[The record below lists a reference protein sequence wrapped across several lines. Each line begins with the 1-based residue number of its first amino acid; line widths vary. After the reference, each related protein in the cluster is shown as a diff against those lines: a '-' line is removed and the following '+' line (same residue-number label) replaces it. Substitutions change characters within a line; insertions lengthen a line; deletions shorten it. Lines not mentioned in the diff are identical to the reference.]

1 VITILLVPANF
12 LYVKL
17 VVDLRETMSE
27 AIEKMSK
34 DIDILKNRLEEID
47 DKIDLIIDEKYMVK
61 DEYVEK
67 IKRILRNGG
76 FEEFGGVA
84 KLTKSIEQGY

>member
-1 VITILLVPANF
+1 
-12 LYVKL
+12 
-17 VVDLRETMSE
+17 MSE

-34 DIDILKNRLEEID
+34 DIDTLKNRLEEID

-67 IKRILRNGG
+67 IKGILREGE
-76 FEEFGGVA
+76 FEEFESVA
-84 KLTKSIEQGY
+84 ELKKSIEQGY

>member
-1 VITILLVPANF
+1 
-12 LYVKL
+12 
-17 VVDLRETMSE
+17 MSE

-34 DIDILKNRLEEID
+34 DIDTLKNRLEEID

-67 IKRILRNGG
+67 IKRILREGE
-76 FEEFGGVA
+76 FEEFKSVSEL
-84 KLTKSIEQGY
+84 KKSIEQGY